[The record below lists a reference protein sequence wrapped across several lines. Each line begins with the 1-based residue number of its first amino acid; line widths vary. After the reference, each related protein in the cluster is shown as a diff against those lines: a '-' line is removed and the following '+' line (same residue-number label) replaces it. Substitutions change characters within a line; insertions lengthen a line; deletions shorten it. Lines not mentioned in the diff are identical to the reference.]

1 MTPTVLSPLAKYK
14 ERATNE
20 HPVAKYLFAIPFF
33 FSAAECKD
41 KWRNLRTVFMRKIK
55 PSPSGSGAKKK
66 AYYLAE
72 AMQFCL
78 PFVRTSAPPS
88 TGNLP
93 EVPNCSDVNTDETLL
108 ESQILDDIPDD
119 PSIESP
125 QSPSIV
131 QDNTSRSS
139 PIIPIQPHTSSQ
151 PSSIP
156 NEGKKR
162 LTQKKKAA
170 VEADQCFAAYFKA
183 KTARLENS
191 TTANDSNKKEALKMF
206 LLSLIPEL
214 EELSDSQIKQF
225 KRKVFTLIDEIS
237 GTSDV
242 TPASPHSSISLISHQ
257 SGSNISAPPTSA
269 GNYYTQFTEDIDA
282 NQFYVQNLE

>member
-1 MTPTVLSPLAKYK
+1 MRICFPSNAP
-14 ERATNE
+14 RQ
-20 HPVAKYLFAIPFF
+20 F
-33 FSAAECKD
+33 AAECKD

-269 GNYYTQFTEDIDA
+269 GNYYTQFTQDIDA

>member
-1 MTPTVLSPLAKYK
+1 
-14 ERATNE
+14 
-20 HPVAKYLFAIPFF
+20 
-33 FSAAECKD
+33 
-41 KWRNLRTVFMRKIK
+41 MRKIK

-156 NEGKKR
+156 NEGKKTPNAEEKSR
-162 LTQKKKAA
+162 
-170 VEADQCFAAYFKA
+170 C
-183 KTARLENS
+183 RS
-191 TTANDSNKKEALKMF
+191 RSMF
-206 LLSLIPEL
+206 CCI
-214 EELSDSQIKQF
+214 F
-225 KRKVFTLIDEIS
+225 
-237 GTSDV
+237 
-242 TPASPHSSISLISHQ
+242 
-257 SGSNISAPPTSA
+257 
-269 GNYYTQFTEDIDA
+269 
-282 NQFYVQNLE
+282 